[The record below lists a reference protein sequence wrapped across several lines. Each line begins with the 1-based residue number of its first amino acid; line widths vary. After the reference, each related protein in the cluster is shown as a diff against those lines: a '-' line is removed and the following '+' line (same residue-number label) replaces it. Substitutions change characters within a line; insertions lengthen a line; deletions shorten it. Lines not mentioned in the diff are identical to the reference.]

1 MLRTFVFDLRVM
13 SKPFSEKL
21 PATIIEF
28 KSSRR
33 LIFTFPENGFNFLTQ
48 KFAKK
53 TEKCSF
59 QMLRTVVF
67 ECKVA

>member
-33 LIFTFPENGFNFLTQ
+33 LILTFPENGFNFLTQ

-53 TEKCSF
+53 NLKNALFKCSE
-59 QMLRTVVF
+59 QSYLNAR
-67 ECKVA
+67 